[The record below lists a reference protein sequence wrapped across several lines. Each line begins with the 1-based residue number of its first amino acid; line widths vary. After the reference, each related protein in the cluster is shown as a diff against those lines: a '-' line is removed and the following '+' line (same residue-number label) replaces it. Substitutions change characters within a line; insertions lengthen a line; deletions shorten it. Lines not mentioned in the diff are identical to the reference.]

1 MLETEHDSLEPPP
14 STGSPTVATTPV
26 EVVVPTPVQPVV
38 PTSVK
43 PNVLDTQYP
52 TQYWGVV
59 KQMAHIFFIPFRA
72 LYRFAFWIFGV
83 GVLVTA
89 LALAAS
95 LPIVQFV
102 ALGYLLEISRRIV
115 KHQKVRAGFWGIQAA
130 ARAGSGILGTFL
142 IWLPAYFMSSYY
154 VDATIMLPGSERA
167 AQYGWQ
173 TALLIAITSLGT
185 FWAWTRGGLLRHFIW
200 PAPVRFLKEGLN
212 RKIYVTAHNRFWEFV
227 SQFPLRA
234 LFVSGFQGFIG
245 TCCWLIIPVGFCIG
259 GMVLPRGINIVCGTI
274 GYVALA
280 IIFLYLPMLQTRFAV
295 EQRLGVFREIGAVR
309 LMYQRA
315 PLAFW
320 ISMVSVWL
328 LALPVYLVK
337 IELTP
342 REVVMLPAVV
352 FIMFAWPT
360 RILLGWAYA
369 RAHRRETP
377 RLRLSIWLGRLTLIP
392 IVFAYGSIVLAS
404 RYTSWYGE
412 WSLLEQHALLIPI
425 PFFSF

>member
-1 MLETEHDSLEPPP
+1 MLETEHDNLKPSPPTAP
-14 STGSPTVATTPV
+14 PTVVETPV
-26 EVVVPTPVQPVV
+26 EAVVPTSVPPVV

-43 PNVLDTQYP
+43 PASPGTQYS
-52 TQYWGVV
+52 TQHPSII
-59 KQMAHIFFIPFRA
+59 KQITQILFAPFRA
-72 LYRFAFWIFGV
+72 FYRFAFWIFGV
-83 GVLVTA
+83 AVLVTA
-89 LALAAS
+89 LALAVS

-115 KHQKVRAGFWGIQAA
+115 KHQKVRSGFWGIQAA
-130 ARAGSGILGTFL
+130 ARAGGVILGTFL
-142 IWLPAYFMSSYY
+142 IWLPAYFMSKYY

-173 TALLIAITSLGT
+173 TALLTVFTSLVT
-185 FWAWTRGGLLRHFIW
+185 LWAWTRGGLLRHFIW
-200 PAPVRFLKEGLN
+200 PAPIQFLKEGFN
-212 RKIYVTAHNRFWEFV
+212 RKIYVAAHDRFWESV

-234 LFVSGFQGFIG
+234 LFVAGFQGFIG
-245 TCCWLIIPVGFCIG
+245 TFCWLIIPIGLCIG

-274 GYVALA
+274 GYIALA

-295 EQRLGVFREIGAVR
+295 EQRLAVFREIGVVR
-309 LMYQRA
+309 SMYQRA
-315 PLAFW
+315 PLALW
-320 ISMVSVWL
+320 MSMVSVWL

-352 FIMFAWPT
+352 FIIFAWPT

>member
-1 MLETEHDSLEPPP
+1 MLENEHDNLELIPP
-14 STGSPTVATTPV
+14 TGLPLVVAPPA
-26 EVVVPTPVQPVV
+26 EAVVPTPVQPVI
-38 PTSVK
+38 PTSVQ
-43 PNVLDTQYP
+43 PFIPDNQYSTQSM
-52 TQYWGVV
+52 GVI
-59 KQMAHIFFIPFRA
+59 KQITHVVFAPFRA
-72 LYRFAFWIFGV
+72 FYRFVFWIFGV
-83 GVLVTA
+83 VVLVTA

-95 LPIVQFV
+95 LPIVQFI

-130 ARAGSGILGTFL
+130 ARAGGVILGTFL
-142 IWLPAYFMSSYY
+142 IWLPAYFMSNYY

-167 AQYGWQ
+167 AQYGRQ
-173 TALLIAITSLGT
+173 TALLAAFTILVTL
-185 FWAWTRGGLLRHFIW
+185 WAWTRGGLLRHFIW
-200 PAPVRFLKEGLN
+200 PAPVKFLKEGLN
-212 RKIYVTAHNRFWEFV
+212 RKIYVAAHDKFWECV
-227 SQFPLRA
+227 SQFPLRD
-234 LFVSGFQGFIG
+234 LFVSGFQAFVG
-245 TCCWLIIPVGFCIG
+245 TFCWLIVPLGLCIG

-274 GYVALA
+274 GYISLA

-295 EQRLGVFREIGAVR
+295 ERRLAVFREIGVVR
-309 LMYQRA
+309 SMYQRA
-315 PLAFW
+315 PLALW

-342 REVVMLPAVV
+342 REVVLLPAVV
-352 FIMFAWPT
+352 FIIFAWPT

-369 RAHRRETP
+369 RAQRRETP

>member
-1 MLETEHDSLEPPP
+1 MLETEHDNLEPTPP
-14 STGSPTVATTPV
+14 TDPPTVVATPV
-26 EVVVPTPVQPVV
+26 EAVVPTPVQPVV

-43 PNVLDTQYP
+43 PVVADTQYS
-52 TQYWGVV
+52 TQHLDVV
-59 KQMAHIFFIPFRA
+59 KQITHVLFAPFRGF
-72 LYRFAFWIFGV
+72 YRCVFWIFGV
-83 GVLVTA
+83 AVLVTA

-130 ARAGSGILGTFL
+130 ARAGGVILGTFL
-142 IWLPAYFMSSYY
+142 IWLPAYFMSNYY

-167 AQYGWQ
+167 AQYGRQ
-173 TALLIAITSLGT
+173 TALLIALTSLVT
-185 FWAWTRGGLLRHFIW
+185 LWAWARGGLLRHFIW
-200 PAPVRFLKEGLN
+200 PAPVKFLKEGLN
-212 RKIYVTAHNRFWEFV
+212 RKIYVAAHDRFWEFV

-234 LFVSGFQGFIG
+234 LFVAGFQGFIG
-245 TCCWLIIPVGFCIG
+245 TFCWLIIPIGLCIG
-259 GMVLPRGINIVCGTI
+259 GMVLPRGINVVCGTI
-274 GYVALA
+274 GYIALA

-295 EQRLGVFREIGAVR
+295 EQRLGVFREIGVVR
-309 LMYQRA
+309 SMYQRA
-315 PLAFW
+315 PLALW

-352 FIMFAWPT
+352 FIIFAWPT

>member
-1 MLETEHDSLEPPP
+1 MLESKHDNMEPTPP
-14 STGSPTVATTPV
+14 TDPPTVVATPV
-26 EVVVPTPVQPVV
+26 EAVVPTPVQPVV
-38 PTSVK
+38 PTSVQ
-43 PNVLDTQYP
+43 PVVADTQYS
-52 TQYWGVV
+52 TQHLDVV
-59 KQMAHIFFIPFRA
+59 KQIAHVLFTPFRA
-72 LYRFAFWIFGV
+72 FYRFAFWIFGV
-83 GVLVTA
+83 AVLVTA

-115 KHQKVRAGFWGIQAA
+115 KHQKVLAGFWGIQAA
-130 ARAGSGILGTFL
+130 ARAGGVILGTFL
-142 IWLPAYFMSSYY
+142 IWLPAYFMSNYY

-167 AQYGWQ
+167 AQYGRQ
-173 TALLIAITSLGT
+173 TALLIALTSLVT
-185 FWAWTRGGLLRHFIW
+185 LWAWTRGGLLRHFIW

-212 RKIYVTAHNRFWEFV
+212 RKIYATAHDRFWGFV
-227 SQFPLRA
+227 SQFPLRS
-234 LFVSGFQGFIG
+234 LFVTGFQGFIG
-245 TCCWLIIPVGFCIG
+245 TFCWLIIPIGLCIG
-259 GMVLPRGINIVCGTI
+259 GMVLPRGINVVCGTI
-274 GYVALA
+274 GYIALA

-295 EQRLGVFREIGAVR
+295 EQRLGVFREIGVVR
-309 LMYQRA
+309 SMYQRA
-315 PLAFW
+315 PLALW

-352 FIMFAWPT
+352 FIIFAWPT

>member
-1 MLETEHDSLEPPP
+1 MLKPEHDNQEPIPP
-14 STGSPTVATTPV
+14 TDSPVVAAPVAT
-26 EVVVPTPVQPVV
+26 VVPTPVQPVV
-38 PTSVK
+38 PTSAQPFTPGTQDSTQSMGVIK
-43 PNVLDTQYP
+43 QITHVLFAP
-52 TQYWGVV
+52 LRV
-59 KQMAHIFFIPFRA
+59 F
-72 LYRFAFWIFGV
+72 YRFVFWIFGAV
-83 GVLVTA
+83 VLIIA
-89 LALAAS
+89 LALVAS

-130 ARAGSGILGTFL
+130 ARAGGVFLGTFL
-142 IWLPAYFMSSYY
+142 IWLPAYFMSNYY
-154 VDATIMLPGSERA
+154 ADAIIMLPGSERA
-167 AQYGWQ
+167 AQYGRQ
-173 TALLIAITSLGT
+173 TAMLAVFTILVTL
-185 FWAWTRGGLLRHFIW
+185 WAWTRGGLLRHFIW
-200 PAPVRFLKEGLN
+200 PAPIKFLKEGLN
-212 RKIYVTAHNRFWEFV
+212 RKIYVAAHDKFWECV

-234 LFVSGFQGFIG
+234 LFVSGFQAFVG
-245 TCCWLIIPVGFCIG
+245 TFCWLIIPIGLCIG

-274 GYVALA
+274 GYIALA
-280 IIFLYLPMLQTRFAV
+280 IIFIYLPMLQTRFAV
-295 EQRLGVFREIGAVR
+295 ERRLAVFKEIDVVR
-309 LMYQRA
+309 SMYQRA
-315 PLAFW
+315 PLALW

-342 REVVMLPAVV
+342 REVVLLPAVV
-352 FIMFAWPT
+352 FIIFAWPT

-369 RAHRRETP
+369 RAQRREMP

>member
-1 MLETEHDSLEPPP
+1 MFETEHDNLVPTP
-14 STGSPTVATTPV
+14 STAPPKVVITPV
-26 EVVVPTPVQPVV
+26 EAVVPTPVQPVV
-38 PTSVK
+38 PASEK
-43 PNVLDTQYP
+43 PTTPDIQHSTKP
-52 TQYWGVV
+52 PGVV
-59 KQMAHIFFIPFRA
+59 KQIAHILFTPFRA

-83 GVLVTA
+83 AVLVTA
-89 LALAAS
+89 LALTAS

-102 ALGYLLEISRRIV
+102 TLGYLLEISRRIV
-115 KHQKVRAGFWGIQAA
+115 EHQTIRAGFWGIQAA
-130 ARAGSGILGTFL
+130 TRAGGVILGTFL

-154 VDATIMLPGSERA
+154 MDATIMLPGSERA
-167 AQYGWQ
+167 DQYGWQ
-173 TALLIAITSLGT
+173 TALLAVFTSFVTL
-185 FWAWTRGGLLRHFIW
+185 WAWARGGLLRHFIW
-200 PAPVRFLKEGLN
+200 PAPIQFLKEGLN

-234 LFVSGFQGFIG
+234 LFVTGFQGFIG
-245 TCCWLIIPVGFCIG
+245 TFCWLIIPIGLCIG
-259 GMVLPRGINIVCGTI
+259 GMVLPRGINFVCGTI

-295 EQRLGVFREIGAVR
+295 EQRFAVFREIGVVR
-309 LMYQRA
+309 SMYQRA
-315 PLAFW
+315 PLALW

-342 REVVMLPAVV
+342 REVVMLPAIV
-352 FIMFAWPT
+352 FIIFAWPT

-369 RAHRRETP
+369 RAQRRETP
-377 RLRLSIWLGRLTLIP
+377 RLRFSIWLGRLTLMP

>member
-1 MLETEHDSLEPPP
+1 MLETGQDNLQPTP
-14 STGSPTVATTPV
+14 STAPLAVVAIPV
-26 EVVVPTPVQPVV
+26 EAVV
-38 PTSVK
+38 PTSVQ
-43 PNVLDTQYP
+43 PVVTTSVEPAVPSTQYS
-52 TQYWGVV
+52 TQQPSIV
-59 KQMAHIFFIPFRA
+59 KQITHILFAPFRA
-72 LYRFAFWIFGV
+72 FYCLVFWIFGV
-83 GVLVTA
+83 AVLVTA
-89 LALAAS
+89 LALGAS

-115 KHQKVRAGFWGIQAA
+115 KHQKVRAGFWGIQTA
-130 ARAGSGILGTFL
+130 ARTGGVILGTFL
-142 IWLPAYFMSSYY
+142 IWLPAYFMSNYY
-154 VDATIMLPGSERA
+154 VDATIMLPDSERA

-173 TALLIAITSLGT
+173 TALLAAFTSLVT
-185 FWAWTRGGLLRHFIW
+185 LWAWTRGGLLRHFIW

-212 RKIYVTAHNRFWEFV
+212 RKIYVAAHDRFWKFV
-227 SQFPLRA
+227 SEFPLRT
-234 LFVSGFQGFIG
+234 LFVTGFKGFIG
-245 TCCWLIIPVGFCIG
+245 TFCWLIIPIGLCIG
-259 GMVLPRGINIVCGTI
+259 GMVLPRGINVVCGTI
-274 GYVALA
+274 GYIALA
-280 IIFLYLPMLQTRFAV
+280 IIFLYLPILQTRFAV
-295 EQRLGVFREIGAVR
+295 EQRLSVFREIGVVR
-309 LMYQRA
+309 SMYQRA
-315 PLAFW
+315 PLALW

-342 REVVMLPAVV
+342 REVVLLPAVV
-352 FIMFAWPT
+352 FIIFAWPT

>member
-1 MLETEHDSLEPPP
+1 MLETEHDNLEPIPP
-14 STGSPTVATTPV
+14 TGSPAIVAPPV
-26 EVVVPTPVQPVV
+26 EAVVPTPMQPVV
-38 PTSVK
+38 PTSVQPFK
-43 PNVLDTQYP
+43 PDNQYLTQSVGVIKQITHVLF
-52 TQYWGVV
+52 
-59 KQMAHIFFIPFRA
+59 APFRA
-72 LYRFAFWIFGV
+72 FYRFVFWIFGV
-83 GVLVTA
+83 VVLVTA

-95 LPIVQFV
+95 LPIVQFI

-130 ARAGSGILGTFL
+130 ARAGGVILGTFV

-167 AQYGWQ
+167 AQYGRQ
-173 TALLIAITSLGT
+173 TALLAAFAILLTL
-185 FWAWTRGGLLRHFIW
+185 WAWTRGGLLRHFIW
-200 PAPVRFLKEGLN
+200 PAPVKFFKEGLN
-212 RKIYVTAHNRFWEFV
+212 RKIYVAAHDKFWECV

-234 LFVSGFQGFIG
+234 LFVSGFQAFVG
-245 TCCWLIIPVGFCIG
+245 TFCWLIIPIGLCIG
-259 GMVLPRGINIVCGTI
+259 GMVLPRGINVVCGTI
-274 GYVALA
+274 GYIALA

-295 EQRLGVFREIGAVR
+295 ERRLAVFREIGVVR
-309 LMYQRA
+309 SMYQRA
-315 PLAFW
+315 PLALW

-352 FIMFAWPT
+352 FIIFAWPT

-377 RLRLSIWLGRLTLIP
+377 RLRLTIWLGRLTLIP